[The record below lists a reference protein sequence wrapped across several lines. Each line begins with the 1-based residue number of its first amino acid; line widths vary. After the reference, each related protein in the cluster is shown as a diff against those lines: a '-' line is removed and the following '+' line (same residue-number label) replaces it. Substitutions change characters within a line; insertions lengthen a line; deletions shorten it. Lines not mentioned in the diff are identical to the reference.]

1 MTASILSFTGAS
13 ARRIPLGDLMRH
25 HAQIDPNA
33 PVITTAS
40 GQVIRRAEFEARCNR
55 RARLLAEHGVQAD
68 DLVTIMLPKGLEFYE
83 TAFAI
88 WKLGATP
95 NPISNSLSDGE
106 LSALLEVGNPSL
118 VVGAEPGRAAGFPT
132 LPSRPE
138 LPTDISA
145 DYFPSK
151 VARYWKA
158 MTSGGS
164 TGRPKLIIDHMQAD
178 WDPSEGGIAQ
188 MPGETI
194 LNPGP
199 SYHNGPFLG
208 TMLGLFSG
216 GHVVEME
223 KFDALRVLE
232 LIAKH
237 KITWIFLVP
246 TLMHRIARLSEAE
259 RAAHDVSSLRVVLH
273 SASPCPQWLKRFW
286 IEWLGPDRILEVY
299 TGTERQAL
307 VTLTGR
313 EWLAHPGAVGKVQSG
328 AAIRILNED
337 GMDVAPGEI
346 GEIYFRPDG
355 GKNATYHYLGA
366 EARARGEW
374 ESLGDLGR
382 LDADGYLHL
391 SDRRLD
397 LIIRGGVNIYPA
409 EVEAALD
416 AYPAVASSAVI
427 GLPDVD
433 LGETIHAI
441 VQVAPGAAIVD
452 AEFRGFLATKLSH
465 HKIPKTFEFVTNPLR
480 DEAGKIRRSALRSA
494 RITRSAAE
502 PSERLS

>member
-1 MTASILSFTGAS
+1 MTAPALSLTGAS
-13 ARRIPLGDLMRH
+13 ARRIPIGDLMRH
-25 HAQIDPNA
+25 HAQSDPNA
-33 PVITTAS
+33 PVITTAA
-40 GQVIRRAEFEARCNR
+40 GRVIERAEFDARCNR
-55 RARLLAEHGVQAD
+55 RARLLAQHGVQAD

-95 NPISNSLSDGE
+95 NPISTSLSDVE
-106 LSALLEVGNPSL
+106 LSALLEVGNPRL
-118 VVGAEPGRAAGFPT
+118 VVGAEPARARGFAT
-132 LPSRPE
+132 LPSRPD
-138 LPTDISA
+138 LPTDIDGA
-145 DYFPSK
+145 YFPSK

-164 TGRPKLIIDHMQAD
+164 TGRPKLIIDHMPGE

-188 MPGETI
+188 NAAETI

-199 SYHNGPFLG
+199 SCHNGPFLG

-216 GHVVEME
+216 GHVVEMA
-223 KFDALRVLE
+223 KFDSLRVLE

-237 KITWIFLVP
+237 RITWVFLVP
-246 TLMHRIARLSEAE
+246 TLMHRIARLSEQE
-259 RAAHDVSSLRVVLH
+259 RSAHDVSSLRLVLH
-273 SASPCPQWLKRFW
+273 SAAPCPPWLKRFW
-286 IEWLGPDRILEVY
+286 IDWLGPERILEVY

-307 VTLTGR
+307 VTLTGQ
-313 EWLAHPGAVGKVQSG
+313 EWLSHPGSVGRVQAG

-337 GMDVAPGEI
+337 GDDVAPGEV

-355 GKNATYHYLGA
+355 GKNSTYHYLGA

-382 LDADGYLHL
+382 IDEQGYLHL

-397 LIIRGGVNIYPA
+397 LIIRGGINIYPA

-416 AYPAVASSAVI
+416 AHPAVASCAVI
-427 GLPDVD
+427 GLPDID
-433 LGETIHAI
+433 LGETVHAI
-441 VQVAPGAAIVD
+441 VQVAPDAAATD
-452 AEFRGFLATKLSH
+452 SELRTFLAGRLSH
-465 HKIPKTFEFVTNPLR
+465 HKVPQTFEFVATPLR
-480 DEAGKIRRSALRSA
+480 DEAGKVRRSALRATRIAAAADASA
-494 RITRSAAE
+494 QQKD
-502 PSERLS
+502 